1 LTTSTGL
8 AFAGALLAG
17 ALYAVAALETRR
29 RFNGSD
35 PLVIAA
41 GTLSASTLIL
51 APVAVIDLPTA
62 TYTFAGI
69 GALLLI
75 GLVCTALAYA
85 IYFALL
91 RDAGPERATTVTLLV
106 PVFAMIWGA
115 LLVGESITLIDVAGA
130 SLVLLSVALVF
141 EKLRWPA
148 RRRTLLVPA
157 VAPRS
162 QPKASA

>member
-1 LTTSTGL
+1 TLSTPTAL

-41 GTLSASTLIL
+41 GTLAASTLML
-51 APVAVIDLPTA
+51 APIAVVDLPSA
-62 TYTFAGI
+62 VYTWNAV

-75 GLVCTALAYA
+75 GLVCTAFAYA
-85 IYFALL
+85 MYFALL

-106 PVFAMIWGA
+106 PVFAMVWGA
-115 LLVGESITLIDVAGA
+115 LLVGESITPLDVFGA
-130 SLVLLSVALVF
+130 SLVLFSVALVF
-141 EKLRWPA
+141 EKVR
-148 RRRTLLVPA
+148 
-157 VAPRS
+157 
-162 QPKASA
+162 